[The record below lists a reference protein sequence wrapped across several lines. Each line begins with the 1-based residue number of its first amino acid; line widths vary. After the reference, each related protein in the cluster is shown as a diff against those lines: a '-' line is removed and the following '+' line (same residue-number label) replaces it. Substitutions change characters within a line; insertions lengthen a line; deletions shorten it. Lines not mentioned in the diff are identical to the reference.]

1 MDKQANAWSAQA
13 ADVIA
18 AFVLSVGPHVRG
30 MTEGGLTIPFLGRLF
45 PGSLK
50 ACRSGKNSASV
61 RTRRRW

>member
-1 MDKQANAWSAQA
+1 MDKQGETWSAQA

-30 MTEGGLTIPFLGRLF
+30 MTEGGLTISFPGRLF

-50 ACRSGKNSASV
+50 ARRSRRNLASV

>member
-1 MDKQANAWSAQA
+1 MGKQAEACSAQA

-18 AFVLSVGPHVRG
+18 AFVLSAGPHVRG
-30 MTEGGLTIPFLGRLF
+30 MTEGGLTISFPGRLF
-45 PGSLK
+45 PGSLQ